1 MRILA
6 RLILLSAISLWYST
20 GYTQTEKEALRAKL
34 KDATF
39 NQKFDVALN
48 LDYDKAYID
57 ALYLWQILAEEDEK
71 NANIQYKIGMSYI
84 HLNKE
89 IDALQHFERAKY
101 SVNRNYNPTLFTE
114 RNAPTDVLYY
124 LAKSNHINGNI
135 DTAAT
140 QYNYFVENAHPKHEL
155 YQLALLGQKQIENA
169 RRLMANPKD
178 FIIQNMGSFVNTPA
192 PEYSPAIS
200 IDGSTLFFTSKRL
213 RTDSTNFEHISYE
226 NGLHYEDIYVAYRDR
241 EGNWSTP
248 EYLGFCK
255 PQRNDASIS
264 TSADGQTVF
273 VYQDING
280 GDIFYSEINDTAY
293 NSIEPYPAPELN
305 TEFWESHATISNNE
319 DYLYFVSDRPSG
331 FGGRDIYRLKKLPNG
346 EWSKAFN
353 LGPSINSAY
362 DEESPFL
369 GADNKTM
376 YFSSNGKNSMGG
388 FDIFVAQIDENDVW
402 SEPVNMGYPLNTV
415 NDDVFYTTTAD
426 GRTGYY
432 SAERGDGFGDKD
444 IYTIY
449 SENDFIQNIAVL
461 NGFIL
466 TSDGSQIPPGISI
479 EVRDQSDD
487 QSVRKYSLRGRDGG
501 YVLTLIPCHIY
512 TINYLLDQKDTFHT
526 MELFVPCSSSYQE
539 IQHELLLDM
548 VDFSVKQIFT
558 PQDSV
563 IAERKEQG
571 MPCNLVYKIQVGAFK
586 NHLPAAY
593 YKKYNPNST
602 ELLGNGITRYMLGV
616 FDEYILAEQFRQEV
630 LSTYPDAFV
639 VAYLNAVRI
648 NTSTAR
654 DLENGLIACD
664 ENIYPK
670 FECQQ
675 DSIANYTKLINSPV
689 FYHYY
694 SYDKDEFD
702 YKNENFRVFVKSIK
716 EIIDQGLPVT
726 VYITSSASHV
736 PTKAYKD
743 NQDLAAQ
750 RLDNGRTTILKLLE
764 EFGIDIAKINIVMKE
779 VKVNGPKYN
788 NDAEKNQDMYGKY
801 QYIKF
806 ELQF

>member
-1 MRILA
+1 
-6 RLILLSAISLWYST
+6 
-20 GYTQTEKEALRAKL
+20 
-34 KDATF
+34 
-39 NQKFDVALN
+39 
-48 LDYDKAYID
+48 
-57 ALYLWQILAEEDEK
+57 
-71 NANIQYKIGMSYI
+71 
-84 HLNKE
+84 
-89 IDALQHFERAKY
+89 
-101 SVNRNYNPTLFTE
+101 
-114 RNAPTDVLYY
+114 
-124 LAKSNHINGNI
+124 
-135 DTAAT
+135 
-140 QYNYFVENAHPKHEL
+140 
-155 YQLALLGQKQIENA
+155 
-169 RRLMANPKD
+169 
-178 FIIQNMGSFVNTPA
+178 
-192 PEYSPAIS
+192 
-200 IDGSTLFFTSKRL
+200 
-213 RTDSTNFEHISYE
+213 
-226 NGLHYEDIYVAYRDR
+226 
-241 EGNWSTP
+241 
-248 EYLGFCK
+248 
-255 PQRNDASIS
+255 
-264 TSADGQTVF
+264 
-273 VYQDING
+273 
-280 GDIFYSEINDTAY
+280 
-293 NSIEPYPAPELN
+293 
-305 TEFWESHATISNNE
+305 
-319 DYLYFVSDRPSG
+319 
-331 FGGRDIYRLKKLPNG
+331 
-346 EWSKAFN
+346 
-353 LGPSINSAY
+353 
-362 DEESPFL
+362 
-369 GADNKTM
+369 
-376 YFSSNGKNSMGG
+376 
-388 FDIFVAQIDENDVW
+388 
-402 SEPVNMGYPLNTV
+402 V

-487 QSVRKYSLRGRDGG
+487 QSVRKYSLRRRDGG

-526 MELFVPCSSSYQE
+526 MELFVPCSFSYQE

-586 NHLPAAY
+586 NHLPATY

-694 SYDKDEFD
+694 GYDKDEFD

-743 NQDLAAQ
+743 NQDLAAH
-750 RLDNGRTTILKLLE
+750 RLDNGRMTILKLLE
-764 EFGIDIAKINIVMKE
+764 EFGLDIAKINIVMKE
-779 VKVNGPKYN
+779 AKVNGPKYN